1 MTQEK
6 KGECPCSCRMVGQC
20 HVSLG
25 TCPCYHGMTGQWVW
39 GMPLMAGVTGDT
51 SLLLQ
56 EGGVVV
62 WDVNGD
68 VSLLL

>member
-1 MTQEK
+1 MEA
-6 KGECPCSCRMVGQC
+6 CPW
-20 HVSLG
+20 SLG
-25 TCPCYHGMTGQWVW
+25 VVGWWTWDPS
-39 GMPLMAGVTGDT
+39 LMAGVTGDM